1 MNVHDLYCYI
11 LFGVSPDHEKPE
23 ESAQQK
29 LFGETS
35 WKNSR
40 QKHSKR
46 IERFLVQNLEAQST
60 NICRVQTMSGF
71 SIFFYEKNLVIAM
84 EK

>member
-1 MNVHDLYCYI
+1 

-23 ESAQQK
+23 ETAQQK

-35 WKNSR
+35 WKNSKR
-40 QKHSKR
+40 KHSRR
-46 IERFLVQNLEAQST
+46 IERFLDQNLEAQST

-71 SIFFYEKNLVIAM
+71 SIFFTK
-84 EK
+84 KT

>member
-1 MNVHDLYCYI
+1 MNVHDLYFYI
-11 LFGVSPDHEKPE
+11 LFGVSADHEKPE

-40 QKHSKR
+40 R
-46 IERFLVQNLEAQST
+46 IERFLDQNLEAQST

-84 EK
+84 KK